1 MAAGTYHI
9 IAEKNEALLI
19 NMTYQDDAGVGI
31 DLNGTTV
38 NMYLKDNPTDT
49 TAITG
54 FNPKVLTV
62 TSAADGQ
69 FQINISKADINA
81 IPFNQGIYYID
92 LSGTIETRII
102 EGKFQIKSNSAY

>member
-9 IAEKNEALLI
+9 TAEKNEALLI

-38 NMYLKDNPTDT
+38 NMYLKDNATDS
-49 TAITG
+49 TAISG
-54 FNPKVLTV
+54 FNPKVLTI
-62 TSAADGQ
+62 TNATDGQ
-69 FQINISKADINA
+69 FEINIPKGDINA

-92 LSGTIETRII
+92 LSGTIETRLI
-102 EGKFQIKSNSAY
+102 EGKFQIKNNSAY